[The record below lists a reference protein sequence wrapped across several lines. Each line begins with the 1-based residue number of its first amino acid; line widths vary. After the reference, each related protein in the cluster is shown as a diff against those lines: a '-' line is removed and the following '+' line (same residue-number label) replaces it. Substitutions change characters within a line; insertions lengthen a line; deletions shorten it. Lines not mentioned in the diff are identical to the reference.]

1 MVVNAIIAWLIP
13 FIPVAALWWHFNK
26 SEERLIDKEWMVV
39 ILCLLLVGTWLIP
52 FGPIIPL
59 LFMMGA
65 LNWGKLYSSSKKHR
79 SIFVGISI
87 VGILLTGFVP
97 TSIPVGPQGWG
108 EPLSKENPNSAIYPA
123 TEQHVWLLSEPE
135 LAAVSITTGRTPW
148 ALNPVLGEV
157 AVLGLISITGADKA
171 RMQSSIEALN
181 EGSSKVNIDPELFEL
196 VDIES
201 ESTHHYK
208 RGDVDSVMHVKRQQI
223 VMDIDLPL
231 ITLRADVLTVI
242 QAEWGGEATILTI
255 VRPGFGESNDIWAE
269 DVVIEWLESL
279 EA

>member
-279 EA
+279 EE

>member
-255 VRPGFGESNDIWAE
+255 VRPGFGESNDVWAE
-269 DVVIEWLESL
+269 DVVVEWLESL
-279 EA
+279 

>member
-13 FIPVAALWWHFNK
+13 AIPVAALWWHFNK
-26 SEERLIDKEWMVV
+26 SEEELIDKEWLVV
-39 ILCLLLVGTWLIP
+39 ILCLLLLGTLIIP

-59 LFMMGA
+59 LFVMGV
-65 LNWGKLYSSSKKHR
+65 LNWGKLYSGSKKHLN
-79 SIFVGISI
+79 IFVSVSI

-97 TSIPVGPQGWG
+97 TSIPVGPQSWG
-108 EPLSKENPNSAIYPA
+108 EPLSKENPNAALYPA
-123 TEQHVWLLSEPE
+123 TEQYVWLLSEPE

-148 ALNPVLGEV
+148 ALNPVLGEA

-196 VDIES
+196 VDIDS

-208 RGDVDSVMHVKRQQI
+208 RGDISKVMHVKRQQI

-255 VRPGFGESNDIWAE
+255 VRPSFGESNDVWAE

-279 EA
+279 EE

>member
-208 RGDVDSVMHVKRQQI
+208 RGDVDSVM
-223 VMDIDLPL
+223 
-231 ITLRADVLTVI
+231 
-242 QAEWGGEATILTI
+242 QASANSHGYRFAFNYPEG
-255 VRPGFGESNDIWAE
+255 
-269 DVVIEWLESL
+269 
-279 EA
+279 

>member
-1 MVVNAIIAWLIP
+1 MVVNAIIAWLVP
-13 FIPVAALWWHFNK
+13 VIPVAALWWHFNK
-26 SEERLIDKEWMVV
+26 SEEGLIDKEWVV
-39 ILCLLLVGTWLIP
+39 TILCLLLFGAWLIP

-59 LFMMGA
+59 LFMMGV
-65 LNWGKLYSSSKKHR
+65 LGKGKLDSGSKKHR
-79 SIFVGISI
+79 SIFVSVSI

-97 TSIPVGPQGWG
+97 TSMPVGPESWG
-108 EPLSKENPNSAIYPA
+108 QPLSKENPNSAFYPA
-123 TEQHVWLLSEPE
+123 TEQYVWLLTESE

-148 ALNPVLGEV
+148 SLNPILGETT
-157 AVLGLISITGADKA
+157 VLGLISMTGADKA

-181 EGSSKVNIDPELFEL
+181 EGSSRVNIDPELFEL
-196 VDIES
+196 VDIDS

-208 RGDVDSVMHVKRQQI
+208 RGDIDRVMDVKRQQI

-255 VRPGFGESNDIWAE
+255 VRPSFGESNDVWAE
-269 DVVIEWLESL
+269 DVVVEWLESL
-279 EA
+279 E

>member
-13 FIPVAALWWHFNK
+13 FIPLAALWWHFNK
-26 SEERLIDKEWMVV
+26 SEEKLIDKEWLVV

-65 LNWGKLYSSSKKHR
+65 LNWGKLYSNSKKHR

-87 VGILLTGFVP
+87 VGILVTGFVP
-97 TSIPVGPQGWG
+97 TSTPVGPQEWG

-123 TEQHVWLLSEPE
+123 TEQLVWLLSEPE

-196 VDIES
+196 VDIDS
-201 ESTHHYK
+201 ESTHQYK
-208 RGDVDSVMHVKRQQI
+208 RGDIDSVMHVKRQQI

-279 EA
+279 E